1 MRAITESLNRLYHNG
16 KITEEVLRARLEKCS
31 INEEEFKFITGKDY

>member
-16 KITEEVLRARLEKCS
+16 KITEEVLRARVAKGT
-31 INEEEFKFITGKDY
+31 ITEEEFKLITGKDY

>member
-16 KITEEVLRARLEKCS
+16 KITEEVLRARVVKGTIS
-31 INEEEFKFITGKDY
+31 EEEFTEITGIKY

>member
-1 MRAITESLNRLYHNG
+1 MKAIVESLNRLYKSGRINED
-16 KITEEVLRARLEKCS
+16 ILRSRVVKGT

>member
-1 MRAITESLNRLYHNG
+1 MKAIVESLNRLYKAGRINED
-16 KITEEVLRARLEKCS
+16 ILRARVVKGT

>member
-16 KITEEVLRARLEKCS
+16 KITEEVLRARVVKGT
-31 INEEEFKFITGKDY
+31 ITEEEFKLITGKDY

>member
-1 MRAITESLNRLYHNG
+1 MKAIVESLNRLYKSGRINEDILSSRVVKG
-16 KITEEVLRARLEKCS
+16 T

>member
-16 KITEEVLRARLEKCS
+16 KITEEVLRARVEKGTIS
-31 INEEEFKFITGKDY
+31 EEEFKFITEKDY

>member
-1 MRAITESLNRLYHNG
+1 MKAIVESLNRLYKSG
-16 KITEEVLRARLEKCS
+16 RITEDILRVRVVNGT